1 MPLFFVPSIAIFIV
15 MLGADGTGAAKDKR
29 GNQRLLG
36 PL

>member
-1 MPLFFVPSIAIFIV
+1 MPLFLMISVAVLLV
-15 MLGADGTGAAKDKR
+15 MLGADGSGAVRDER